1 MNKLKKVL
9 YISYDGLT
17 DPLGQ
22 SQVLAYMEKLA
33 SAYQIFIISCEK
45 KDRLAIYGK
54 QIEERCRK
62 NNISWH
68 PLLYTKSPPVVSTIY
83 DIWKITRKAK
93 KLYQQYKY
101 DIVHCRSYMSAL
113 VGLKLK
119 KEKGVKFVFDMRG
132 FWIDEKIEAG
142 SWNSSN
148 PLYRFVI
155 KYLRKKEIEF
165 YKSADAIV
173 TLTEASKQVIVKDKP
188 ELQEKIKVIPTCV
201 NLDIFKP
208 FDKTVR
214 DTSRK
219 KLNIPAD
226 AFVLLYSGGYGPNYD
241 IDFLIKIYQK
251 LDGHVSNLCLLILS
265 KDGVTGLES
274 KSNGLNIVSVSLP
287 YTEVSSFLMAGDLG
301 VINYTNHFSV
311 AGRSPTKL
319 GEYWA
324 SGLPAI
330 APKGIGDIDFLF
342 SAYKNSGII
351 YDDENVYKDLSNV
364 LTTSK
369 NNLRAF
375 ANDYFSLEKGVR
387 LYNDIYIYIYIKK

>member
-265 KDGVTGLES
+265 TY
-274 KSNGLNIVSVSLP
+274 KSDF
-287 YTEVSSFLMAGDLG
+287 FLQ
-301 VINYTNHFSV
+301 TF
-311 AGRSPTKL
+311 
-319 GEYWA
+319 
-324 SGLPAI
+324 
-330 APKGIGDIDFLF
+330 
-342 SAYKNSGII
+342 
-351 YDDENVYKDLSNV
+351 
-364 LTTSK
+364 
-369 NNLRAF
+369 
-375 ANDYFSLEKGVR
+375 
-387 LYNDIYIYIYIKK
+387 

>member
-1 MNKLKKVL
+1 M
-9 YISYDGLT
+9 
-17 DPLGQ
+17 
-22 SQVLAYMEKLA
+22 
-33 SAYQIFIISCEK
+33 
-45 KDRLAIYGK
+45 
-54 QIEERCRK
+54 
-62 NNISWH
+62 
-68 PLLYTKSPPVVSTIY
+68 
-83 DIWKITRKAK
+83 
-93 KLYQQYKY
+93 
-101 DIVHCRSYMSAL
+101 
-113 VGLKLK
+113 
-119 KEKGVKFVFDMRG
+119 
-132 FWIDEKIEAG
+132 
-142 SWNSSN
+142 
-148 PLYRFVI
+148 
-155 KYLRKKEIEF
+155 KKEIEF

-351 YDDENVYKDLSNV
+351 YDDENVYKYLSNV

-387 LYNDIYIYIYIKK
+387 LYNDIYIYIY